1 MGRLTISMVRFWA
14 IFLSMTTAACA
25 ANRYPGAPTVPSDDP
40 AFAAP
45 EPVVMPGLDEDPA
58 EPLRLMPGDI
68 VQLTTVSAQ
77 TTKYPGLIVDA
88 MGHLHVP
95 LAGDVLV
102 GNLTLTEAEQAIETG
117 LRRYDRFVRANLIIT
132 EPDGHVA
139 SVLGAVETPGR
150 VNVPPG
156 MRVADLLAEA
166 GGPTTAESQQA
177 LNLLGNLDLAR
188 LVRDGETVPVSVQEA
203 VKGNPKHNVR
213 VRSGDQLYV
222 PPGTDMLIM
231 VIGEVDEPQPIAY
244 RQGIRLTEAL
254 ARTGGISD
262 RGDRND
268 VRIVRGPLREP
279 RMYTAS
285 IKDLVNGQA
294 TDVVLAPGDIVY
306 VTKAWYA
313 STGDVLNALS
323 PIISLANAAAIVAV
337 ADRVGNNNP

>member
-1 MGRLTISMVRFWA
+1 MVHSWA
-14 IFLSMTTAACA
+14 VFLCVLVSACA

-45 EPVVMPGLDEDPA
+45 EPVVMAGLEEDPPEA
-58 EPLRLMPGDI
+58 LRLLPGDI
-68 VQLTTVSAQ
+68 IELTTVSAQ

-88 MGHLHVP
+88 LGQVHVP
-95 LAGDVLV
+95 LAGDIVV
-102 GNLTLTEAEQAIETG
+102 GEMTLTEAERAIEKG
-117 LRRYDRFVRANLIIT
+117 LRQYDRFARANLIIT
-132 EPDGHVA
+132 KADGHVA
-139 SVLGAVETPGR
+139 SVLGAVQTPGR

-166 GGPTTAESQQA
+166 GGPTTAQTEQA
-177 LNLLGNLDLAR
+177 QNLLGNLDLAR
-188 LVRDGETVPVSVQEA
+188 LVRDGETVPVNVSDA
-203 VKGNPKHNVR
+203 VKGNLKHNVR
-213 VRSGDQLYV
+213 VRAGDQLYV

-231 VIGEVDEPQPIAY
+231 VIGEVEAPQPIAY
-244 RQGIRLTEAL
+244 RHGIRLTEAL

-285 IKDLVNGQA
+285 VKDLVNGKA

-313 STGDVLNALS
+313 STADVLNALA
-323 PIISLANAAAIVAV
+323 PLIAVANTAAILAI
-337 ADRVGNNNP
+337 AESFNRAP

>member
-1 MGRLTISMVRFWA
+1 MGRFAALFVCMA
-14 IFLSMTTAACA
+14 LSACA

-45 EPVVMPGLDEDPA
+45 EEVVMEGLAEDPA

-68 VQLTTVSAQ
+68 IELTTVSAQ

-88 MGHLHVP
+88 LGQLHVP
-95 LAGDVLV
+95 LAGDVVV
-102 GNLTLTEAEQAIETG
+102 GGKTLTEAERAIETG
-117 LRRYDRFVRANLIIT
+117 LRKYDRFVRANLIIT
-132 EPDGHVA
+132 EPNGHVA
-139 SVLGAVETPGR
+139 SVLGAVATPGR

-156 MRVADLLAEA
+156 MRVADLLAQA
-166 GGPTTAESQQA
+166 GGPSRSDSEQA
-177 LNLLGNLDLAR
+177 QTLLGNLDFAR
-188 LVRDGETVPVSVQEA
+188 LVRDGETVPVNVAEA
-203 VKGNPKHNVR
+203 IKGDPRHNVR

-231 VIGEVDEPQPIAY
+231 VIGEVDAPQPVAY
-244 RQGIRLTEAL
+244 RQGIRLTEVL

-285 IKDLVNGQA
+285 IKDLVNGKA

-313 STGDVLNALS
+313 STADVLNALA
-323 PIISLANAAAIVAV
+323 PLISLANAAAIVAV
-337 ADRVGNNNP
+337 AERLNR